1 MGKKGKKSN
10 TGWFKDMKRL
20 DAHTTNRRRWLW
32 PIQIA
37 VGVACIALSI
47 WIVFSPQIG
56 GYAFFFLAGTGLIIL
71 GAERIATGIRAEKTR
86 RKYRIIN
93 IGIGAAIIAYILPGF
108 LFPELVI
115 KYMVLF
121 LGFGLLANGALRI
134 IDGLRRQKQEESLTF
149 SSLGAGIIIT
159 SIAIAVLVFPQ
170 LGLALL
176 LIMTVVALAVSGIQ
190 VIIAGIRGSR
200 SRSEDSMALSKIA
213 PEDEKY
219 QQQQQQQLNRNGKSI
234 WKNGSWFNDDQG
246 RYLLFRG
253 VNFASR
259 TKLAPYLP
267 IAPIGTKNLS
277 QLDLKEEIKSVKPEL
292 DRLKD
297 LGFNIVRL
305 LISWKA
311 IEPRPN
317 TNLDELLPE
326 GKQYLTCIKEIIDEL
341 HARNLYVFLDFHQD
355 IAHEVY
361 GGDGFPDWALATDI
375 EHKLPE
381 PSNFRDKKWMIKYVT
396 NKSLKKTLT
405 SFWRNDLTNIEDG
418 ENKLEHFPV
427 RTHLEKTIGQTA
439 RFFRSLN
446 NGAGHPAILGI
457 EPFNEPHPAGLP
469 KKQFEGEFLVNY
481 YRNVDFE
488 IRKFDPDVFIFMEP
502 SVTWTIPSSSSNGHD
517 DDKTM
522 LGLFNSG
529 PFSAKDTFNMDLVK
543 NVMVEGKIDSKQLNT
558 FLPKNLSSVST
569 FARNGVLS
577 FHYYDMMAI
586 AGSFAKIPENIYRYK
601 REWPLIFVQLTNA
614 ARERGL
620 IPFLTEFGGSQ
631 EAEQVQ
637 EYLNLQFEQIEAHLL
652 NATLWNYDLYHTK
665 DGKDNWNL
673 ENFSLLGPSRTPRN
687 LDVVARP
694 YPMRSS
700 AEPVLLF
707 FDIKSKYATIILKGK
722 VVEAPTVIYIP
733 FNLHYAP
740 EFTVWATSKQ
750 IEWDKDNQ
758 LLDWYPAKELTLN
771 QIIIGTSRNL
781 DTSILPEQAKDL
793 ASKITLVGSLS

>member
-1 MGKKGKKSN
+1 MERLHSA
-10 TGWFKDMKRL
+10 TTQRWF
-20 DAHTTNRRRWLW
+20 W

-37 VGVACIALSI
+37 VGIICISLSI

-56 GYAFFFLAGTGLIIL
+56 AYALFFLAGIGLIIL
-71 GAERIATGIRAEKTR
+71 GAERIVSGIKAEKSR

-93 IGIGAAIIAYILPGF
+93 IGIGAALIAYMLPGF
-108 LFPELVI
+108 IFPDLVI
-115 KYMVLF
+115 KYLVLF
-121 LGFGLLANGALRI
+121 LGFGLLANGVLRI
-134 IDGLRRQKQEESLTF
+134 IDGLKKQKQEQGSLTF
-149 SSLGAGIIIT
+149 SSLGMGIVIT
-159 SIAIAVLVFPQ
+159 SVAIAVLVFPQ
-170 LGLALL
+170 IGLAILF
-176 LIMTVVALAVSGIQ
+176 IMTAVALAVSGIQ
-190 VIIAGIRGSR
+190 VIIAGIRNSR
-200 SRSEDSMALSKIA
+200 SHSDSMPHSKIA
-213 PEDEKY
+213 ADNEEY
-219 QQQQQQQLNRNGKSI
+219 QQQQQLNRNGKSI

-253 VNFASR
+253 VNFGSR

-267 IAPIGTKNLS
+267 IAPLETKNLS
-277 QLDLKEEIKSVKPEL
+277 QLNLKEEIKSVEPEL

-297 LGFNIVRL
+297 VGFNVVRL

-326 GKQYLTCIKEIIDEL
+326 GKQYLTCVKEIIDEL

-361 GGDGFPDWALATDI
+361 GGDGFPDWALAIDN

-381 PSNFRDKKWMIKYVT
+381 PSNLQDKKWMIKYVT

-405 SFWRNDLTNIEDG
+405 SFWRNDLTNIEG

-446 NGAGHPAILGI
+446 NGAGHPAVLGI

-469 KKQFEGEFLVNY
+469 KEQFEGEFLVDY
-481 YRNVDFE
+481 YRNVDLE

-502 SVTWTIPSSSSNGHD
+502 SVAWTTPSSSNGQD
-517 DDKTM
+517 GNKSK
-522 LGLFNSG
+522 LGLVSSG
-529 PFSAKDTFNMDLVK
+529 PFSAKDAFNLELVR
-543 NVMVEGKIDSKQLNT
+543 NVMVDGKIDAKQLIT
-558 FLPKNLSSVST
+558 FLPKNLHSVST
-569 FARNGVLS
+569 FSRNGVLA

-586 AGSFAKIPENIYRYK
+586 ATSFVKMPENMYRYK
-601 REWPLIFVQLTNA
+601 REWPLIFDQLVNA
-614 ARERGL
+614 ASERGL
-620 IPFLTEFGGSQ
+620 IPFLTEFGGFQ
-631 EAEQVQ
+631 EAEQIR
-637 EYLNLQFEQIEAHLL
+637 EYLDLVYEQIEAHLL
-652 NATLWNYDLYHTK
+652 NATYWNYDLYHTK
-665 DGKDNWNL
+665 EGKDNWNL
-673 ENFSLLGPSRTPRN
+673 ENFSLLGPNRTPRN

-707 FDIKSKYATIILKGK
+707 FDIESKYATIILKGK

-733 FNLHYAP
+733 FNLHFTP
-740 EFTVWATSKQ
+740 EFTVWATTSKQ

-758 LLDWYPAKELTLN
+758 LLYWYPAKELTLN
-771 QIIIGTSRNL
+771 QIIIGKSRNL
-781 DTSILPEQAKDL
+781 DTSILPKQAKDL
-793 ASKITLVGSLS
+793 ASEVTLVGSFS

>member
-1 MGKKGKKSN
+1 MERLHSA
-10 TGWFKDMKRL
+10 TTQRWF
-20 DAHTTNRRRWLW
+20 W

-37 VGVACIALSI
+37 VGIICISLSI

-56 GYAFFFLAGTGLIIL
+56 AYALFFLAGIGLIIL
-71 GAERIATGIRAEKTR
+71 GAERIVSGIKAEKSR

-93 IGIGAAIIAYILPGF
+93 IGIGAALIAYMLPGF
-108 LFPELVI
+108 IFPDLVI
-115 KYMVLF
+115 KYLVLF
-121 LGFGLLANGALRI
+121 LGFGLLANGVLRI
-134 IDGLRRQKQEESLTF
+134 IDGLKKQKQEQGSLTF
-149 SSLGAGIIIT
+149 SSLGMGIIIT
-159 SIAIAVLVFPQ
+159 SVAIAVLVFPQ
-170 LGLALL
+170 IGLAILF
-176 LIMTVVALAVSGIQ
+176 IMTAVALAVSGIQ
-190 VIIAGIRGSR
+190 VIIAGIRNSR
-200 SRSEDSMALSKIA
+200 SHSDSMPLSKIA
-213 PEDEKY
+213 ADNEEY
-219 QQQQQQQLNRNGKSI
+219 QQQQQLNRNGKSI

-253 VNFASR
+253 VNFGSR

-267 IAPIGTKNLS
+267 IAPLETKNLS
-277 QLDLKEEIKSVKPEL
+277 QLNLKEEIKSVEPEL

-297 LGFNIVRL
+297 VGFNVVRL

-326 GKQYLTCIKEIIDEL
+326 GKQYLTCVKEIIDEL

-361 GGDGFPDWALATDI
+361 GGDGFPDWALAIDN

-381 PSNFRDKKWMIKYVT
+381 PSNLQDKKWMIKYVT

-405 SFWRNDLTNIEDG
+405 SFWRNDLTNIEG

-446 NGAGHPAILGI
+446 NGAGHPAVLGI

-469 KKQFEGEFLVNY
+469 KEQFEGEFLVDY
-481 YRNVDFE
+481 YRNVDLE

-502 SVTWTIPSSSSNGHD
+502 SVAWTTPSSSNGQD
-517 DDKTM
+517 GNKSK
-522 LGLFNSG
+522 LGLVSSG
-529 PFSAKDTFNMDLVK
+529 PFSAKDAFNLELVR
-543 NVMVEGKIDSKQLNT
+543 NVMVDGKIDAKQLIT
-558 FLPKNLSSVST
+558 FLPKNLHSVST
-569 FARNGVLS
+569 FSRNGVLA

-586 AGSFAKIPENIYRYK
+586 ATSFVKMPENMYRYK
-601 REWPLIFVQLTNA
+601 REWPLIFDQLVNA
-614 ARERGL
+614 ASERGL
-620 IPFLTEFGGSQ
+620 IPFLTEFGGFQ
-631 EAEQVQ
+631 EAEQIR
-637 EYLNLQFEQIEAHLL
+637 EYLDLVYEQIEAHLL
-652 NATLWNYDLYHTK
+652 NATYWNYDLYHTK
-665 DGKDNWNL
+665 EGKDNWNL
-673 ENFSLLGPSRTPRN
+673 ENFSLLGPNRTPRN

-707 FDIKSKYATIILKGK
+707 FDIESKYATIILKGK

-733 FNLHYAP
+733 FNLHFTP
-740 EFTVWATSKQ
+740 EFTVWATTSKQ

-758 LLDWYPAKELTLN
+758 LLYWYPAKELTLN
-771 QIIIGTSRNL
+771 QIIIGKSRNL
-781 DTSILPEQAKDL
+781 DTSILPKQAKDL
-793 ASKITLVGSLS
+793 ASEVTLVGSFS

>member
-1 MGKKGKKSN
+1 MERLHSA
-10 TGWFKDMKRL
+10 TTQRWF
-20 DAHTTNRRRWLW
+20 W

-37 VGVACIALSI
+37 VGIICISLSI

-56 GYAFFFLAGTGLIIL
+56 GYALFFLAGIGLIVL
-71 GAERIATGIRAEKTR
+71 GAERIVSGIKAEKSR

-93 IGIGAAIIAYILPGF
+93 IGIGAALIAYMLPGF
-108 LFPELVI
+108 IFPDLVI
-115 KYMVLF
+115 KYLVLF
-121 LGFGLLANGALRI
+121 LGFGLLANGVLRI
-134 IDGLRRQKQEESLTF
+134 IDGLKRQKQERGSLTF
-149 SSLGAGIIIT
+149 SSLGMGIIIT
-159 SIAIAVLVFPQ
+159 SVAIAVLVFPQ
-170 LGLALL
+170 IGLAILF
-176 LIMTVVALAVSGIQ
+176 IMTAVALAVSGIQ
-190 VIIAGIRGSR
+190 VIIAGIRNSR
-200 SRSEDSMALSKIA
+200 SHSDSMSLSKIA
-213 PEDEKY
+213 ADNEEY
-219 QQQQQQQLNRNGKSI
+219 QQQQQLNRNGKSI

-253 VNFASR
+253 VNFGSR

-267 IAPIGTKNLS
+267 IAPLETKNLS
-277 QLDLKEEIKSVKPEL
+277 QLNLKQEIKSVEPEL

-297 LGFNIVRL
+297 VGFNVVRL

-317 TNLDELLPE
+317 TNLDELLQE

-361 GGDGFPDWALATDI
+361 GGDGFPDWALAIDN

-381 PSNFRDKKWMIKYVT
+381 PSNLQDKKWMIKYVI

-405 SFWRNDLTNIEDG
+405 SFWRNDLTNIEG

-446 NGAGHPAILGI
+446 DGAGHPAILGI

-469 KKQFEGEFLVNY
+469 KEQFEGEFLVDF
-481 YRNVDFE
+481 YRNVDLE

-502 SVTWTIPSSSSNGHD
+502 SVAWTTPSSSDGQDGNKS
-517 DDKTM
+517 K
-522 LGLFNSG
+522 LGLVSSG
-529 PFSAKDTFNMDLVK
+529 PFSAKDAFNLELVR
-543 NVMVEGKIDSKQLNT
+543 NVMVDGKIDAKQLIT

-569 FARNGVLS
+569 FSRNGVLA

-586 AGSFAKIPENIYRYK
+586 ASSFVKMPENMYRYK
-601 REWPLIFVQLTNA
+601 REWPLIFDQLVNA
-614 ARERGL
+614 ASERGL
-620 IPFLTEFGGSQ
+620 IPFLTEFGGFQ
-631 EAEQVQ
+631 EAEQIR
-637 EYLNLQFEQIEAHLL
+637 EYLDLVYEQIESHLL
-652 NATLWNYDLYHTK
+652 NATYWNYDLYHTK
-665 DGKDNWNL
+665 EGKDNWNL
-673 ENFSLLGPSRTPRN
+673 ENFSLLGPNRTPRN

-707 FDIKSKYATIILKGK
+707 IDIKSKYATIILKGK

-733 FNLHYAP
+733 FNIHYAP
-740 EFTVWATSKQ
+740 EFTVWATTSKQ
-750 IEWDKDNQ
+750 IKWDKDNQ
-758 LLDWYPAKELTLN
+758 LLYWYPEKERTLN
-771 QIIIGTSRNL
+771 QIIIGKSRNL
-781 DTSILPEQAKDL
+781 DTSILPKQAKDL
-793 ASKITLVGSLS
+793 ASEVTLVGSFS

>member
-1 MGKKGKKSN
+1 MERLH
-10 TGWFKDMKRL
+10 TATTQRWF
-20 DAHTTNRRRWLW
+20 W

-37 VGVACIALSI
+37 VGIICISLSI

-56 GYAFFFLAGTGLIIL
+56 GYALFFLAGIGLIVL
-71 GAERIATGIRAEKTR
+71 GAERIVSGIKAEKSR

-93 IGIGAAIIAYILPGF
+93 IGIGAALIAYMLPGF
-108 LFPELVI
+108 IFPDLVI
-115 KYMVLF
+115 KYLVLF

-134 IDGLRRQKQEESLTF
+134 IDGLKRHKKQEQGSLTF
-149 SSLGAGIIIT
+149 SSLGTGIIIT
-159 SIAIAVLVFPQ
+159 AVAIAVLVFPQ
-170 LGLALL
+170 LGLGIL
-176 LIMTVVALAVSGIQ
+176 LIMTAVALAVSGIQ

-200 SRSEDSMALSKIA
+200 LGSDSMPLSKISA
-213 PEDEKY
+213 ENEEY
-219 QQQQQQQLNRNGKSI
+219 QQQQQLNRNGKSI

-267 IAPIGTKNLS
+267 IAPLETRNLS
-277 QLDLKEEIKSVKPEL
+277 QLNLKEEIKSVEPEL

-297 LGFNIVRL
+297 VGFNVVRL

-326 GKQYLTCIKEIIDEL
+326 GKQYLTCVKEIIDEL

-361 GGDGFPDWALATDI
+361 GGDGFPDWALAIDN
-375 EHKLPE
+375 EHKLSE
-381 PSNFRDKKWMIKYVT
+381 PSNLQDKKWMIKYVT
-396 NKSLKKTLT
+396 SKSLKKTLT
-405 SFWRNDLTNIEDG
+405 SFWRNDLTNIEG

-469 KKQFEGEFLVNY
+469 KEQFEREFLVDY
-481 YRNVDFE
+481 YRNVDLE

-502 SVTWTIPSSSSNGHD
+502 SVAWTTPSSSSNGQD
-517 DDKTM
+517 GNKSK
-522 LGLFNSG
+522 LGLVSSG
-529 PFSAKDTFNMDLVK
+529 PFSAKDAFNLELVR
-543 NVMVEGKIDSKQLNT
+543 NVMVDGKIDAKQLIT

-569 FARNGVLS
+569 FSRNGVLA

-586 AGSFAKIPENIYRYK
+586 ASSFVKMPENMYRYK
-601 REWPLIFVQLTNA
+601 REWPLIFDQLVNA
-614 ARERGL
+614 ASERRL
-620 IPFLTEFGGSQ
+620 IPFLTEFGGFQ
-631 EAEQVQ
+631 EAEQIR
-637 EYLNLQFEQIEAHLL
+637 EYFNLVYEQIEAHLL
-652 NATLWNYDLYHTK
+652 NATHWNYDLYHTK
-665 DGKDNWNL
+665 EGKDNWNL
-673 ENFSLLGPSRTPRN
+673 ENFSLLGPNRTPRN

-707 FDIKSKYATIILKGK
+707 FDIESKYATIILKGK
-722 VVEAPTVIYIP
+722 VVEAPTIIYIP
-733 FNLHYAP
+733 FNLHYTP
-740 EFTVWATSKQ
+740 EFTVWATTSKQ
-750 IEWDKDNQ
+750 IKWDKDNQ
-758 LLDWYPAKELTLN
+758 LLYWYPAKERTLN
-771 QIIIGTSRNL
+771 QIIIGKSRNL
-781 DTSILPEQAKDL
+781 DTSILPKQAKDL
-793 ASKITLVGSLS
+793 ASEVTLVGSFS

>member
-1 MGKKGKKSN
+1 MERLHSA
-10 TGWFKDMKRL
+10 TTQRWF
-20 DAHTTNRRRWLW
+20 W

-37 VGVACIALSI
+37 VGIICISLSI

-56 GYAFFFLAGTGLIIL
+56 GYALFFLAGIGLIVL
-71 GAERIATGIRAEKTR
+71 GAERIVSGIKAEKSR

-93 IGIGAAIIAYILPGF
+93 IGIGAALIAYMLPGF
-108 LFPELVI
+108 IFPDLVI
-115 KYMVLF
+115 KYLVLF
-121 LGFGLLANGALRI
+121 LGFGLLANGVLRI
-134 IDGLRRQKQEESLTF
+134 IDGLKRQKQERGSLTF
-149 SSLGAGIIIT
+149 SSLGMGIIIT
-159 SIAIAVLVFPQ
+159 SVAIAVLVFPQ
-170 LGLALL
+170 IGLAILF
-176 LIMTVVALAVSGIQ
+176 IMTAVALAVSGIQ
-190 VIIAGIRGSR
+190 VIIAGIRNSR
-200 SRSEDSMALSKIA
+200 SHSDSMSLSKIA
-213 PEDEKY
+213 ADNEEY
-219 QQQQQQQLNRNGKSI
+219 QQQQQLNRNGKSI

-253 VNFASR
+253 VNFGSR

-267 IAPIGTKNLS
+267 IAPLETKNLS
-277 QLDLKEEIKSVKPEL
+277 QLNLKQEIKSVEPEL

-297 LGFNIVRL
+297 VGFNVVRL

-317 TNLDELLPE
+317 TNLDELLQE

-361 GGDGFPDWALATDI
+361 GGDGFPDWALAIDN

-381 PSNFRDKKWMIKYVT
+381 PSNLQDKKWMIKYVI

-405 SFWRNDLTNIEDG
+405 SFWRNDLTNIEG

-446 NGAGHPAILGI
+446 DGAGHPAILGI

-469 KKQFEGEFLVNY
+469 KEQFEGEFLVDF
-481 YRNVDFE
+481 YRNVDLE

-502 SVTWTIPSSSSNGHD
+502 SVAWTTPSSSDGQDGNKS
-517 DDKTM
+517 K
-522 LGLFNSG
+522 LGLVSSG
-529 PFSAKDTFNMDLVK
+529 PFSAKDAFNLELVR
-543 NVMVEGKIDSKQLNT
+543 NVMVDGKIDAKQLIT

-569 FARNGVLS
+569 FSRNGVLA

-586 AGSFAKIPENIYRYK
+586 ASSFVKMPENMYRYK
-601 REWPLIFVQLTNA
+601 REWPLIFDQLVNA
-614 ARERGL
+614 ASERGL
-620 IPFLTEFGGSQ
+620 IPFLTEFGGFQ
-631 EAEQVQ
+631 EAEQIR
-637 EYLNLQFEQIEAHLL
+637 EYLDLVYEQIESHLL
-652 NATLWNYDLYHTK
+652 NATYWNYDLYHTK
-665 DGKDNWNL
+665 EGKDNWNL
-673 ENFSLLGPSRTPRN
+673 ENFSLLGPNRTPRN

-707 FDIKSKYATIILKGK
+707 IDIKSKYATIILKGK

-733 FNLHYAP
+733 FNIHYAP
-740 EFTVWATSKQ
+740 EFTVWATTSKQ
-750 IEWDKDNQ
+750 IKWDKDNQ
-758 LLDWYPAKELTLN
+758 LLYWYPEKERTLN
-771 QIIIGTSRNL
+771 QIIIGKSRNL
-781 DTSILPEQAKDL
+781 DTSIFPKEAKDL
-793 ASKITLVGSLS
+793 ASEVTLVGSFS

>member
-1 MGKKGKKSN
+1 MERLHSA
-10 TGWFKDMKRL
+10 TTQRWF
-20 DAHTTNRRRWLW
+20 W

-37 VGVACIALSI
+37 VGIICISLSI

-56 GYAFFFLAGTGLIIL
+56 AYALFFLAGIGLIIL
-71 GAERIATGIRAEKTR
+71 GAERIVSGIKAEKSR

-93 IGIGAAIIAYILPGF
+93 IGIGAALIAYMLPGF
-108 LFPELVI
+108 IFPDLVI
-115 KYMVLF
+115 KYLVLF
-121 LGFGLLANGALRI
+121 LGFGLLANGVLRI
-134 IDGLRRQKQEESLTF
+134 IDGLKKQKQEQGSLTF
-149 SSLGAGIIIT
+149 SSLGMGIIIT
-159 SIAIAVLVFPQ
+159 SVAIAVLVFPQ
-170 LGLALL
+170 IGLAILF
-176 LIMTVVALAVSGIQ
+176 IMTAVALAVSGIQ
-190 VIIAGIRGSR
+190 VIIAGIRNSR
-200 SRSEDSMALSKIA
+200 SHSDSMPHSKIA
-213 PEDEKY
+213 ADNEEY
-219 QQQQQQQLNRNGKSI
+219 QQQQQLNRNGKSI

-253 VNFASR
+253 VNFGSR

-267 IAPIGTKNLS
+267 IAPLETKNLS
-277 QLDLKEEIKSVKPEL
+277 QLNLKEEIKSVEPEL

-297 LGFNIVRL
+297 VGFNVVRL

-326 GKQYLTCIKEIIDEL
+326 GKQYLTCVKEIIDEL

-361 GGDGFPDWALATDI
+361 GGDGFPDWALAIDN

-381 PSNFRDKKWMIKYVT
+381 PSNLQDKKWMIKYVT

-405 SFWRNDLTNIEDG
+405 SFWRNDLTNIEG

-446 NGAGHPAILGI
+446 NGAGHPAVLGI

-469 KKQFEGEFLVNY
+469 KEQFEGEFLVDY
-481 YRNVDFE
+481 YRNVDLE

-502 SVTWTIPSSSSNGHD
+502 SVAWTTPSSSNGQD
-517 DDKTM
+517 GNKSK
-522 LGLFNSG
+522 LGLVSSG
-529 PFSAKDTFNMDLVK
+529 PFSAKDAFNLELVR
-543 NVMVEGKIDSKQLNT
+543 NVMVDGKIDAKQLIT
-558 FLPKNLSSVST
+558 FLPKNLHSVST
-569 FARNGVLS
+569 FSRNGVLA

-586 AGSFAKIPENIYRYK
+586 ATSFVKMPENMYRYK
-601 REWPLIFVQLTNA
+601 REWPLIFDQLVNA
-614 ARERGL
+614 ASERGL
-620 IPFLTEFGGSQ
+620 IPFLTEFGGFQ
-631 EAEQVQ
+631 EAEQIR
-637 EYLNLQFEQIEAHLL
+637 EYLDLVYEQIEAHLL
-652 NATLWNYDLYHTK
+652 NATYWNYDLYHTK
-665 DGKDNWNL
+665 EGKDNWNL
-673 ENFSLLGPSRTPRN
+673 ENFSLLGPNRTPRN

-707 FDIKSKYATIILKGK
+707 FDIESKYATIILKGK

-733 FNLHYAP
+733 FNLHFTP
-740 EFTVWATSKQ
+740 EFTVWATTSKQ

-758 LLDWYPAKELTLN
+758 LLYWYPAKELTLN
-771 QIIIGTSRNL
+771 QIIIGKSRNL
-781 DTSILPEQAKDL
+781 DTSILPKQAKDL
-793 ASKITLVGSLS
+793 AREVTLVGSFS